1 MKKLFFAMF
10 MITCGSAVIAD
21 GIYLWEYNRN
31 GERACC
37 LSLSGTDICNPQT
50 PCTRNVST
58 DIMGINDYITRLLG
72 LEKAGSLSY
81 ATILTQAQYYI
92 KHVLYSSITQLTYR
106 YDEYRNVKFFHEMTE
121 APKQTEKAAKG
132 TPASGGAAAS
142 TVGAKKDDPVFAY
155 LVKMGLARPWDNK

>member
-1 MKKLFFAMF
+1 ML
-10 MITCGSAVIAD
+10 MITFSAAVVAD

-31 GERACC
+31 GEHACC
-37 LSLSGTDICNPQT
+37 LSLSGTDICNPHT
-50 PCTRNVST
+50 PCTRNVLT

-81 ATILTQAQYYI
+81 ATILNQAQYYI

-106 YDEYRNVKFFHEMTE
+106 FDEYRNVKFFHEMND
-121 APKQTEKAAKG
+121 APKQSEKQAKAAPG
-132 TPASGGAAAS
+132 PVGPATSGGAAAL

-155 LVKMGLARPWDNK
+155 LVKMGLARPWDRK